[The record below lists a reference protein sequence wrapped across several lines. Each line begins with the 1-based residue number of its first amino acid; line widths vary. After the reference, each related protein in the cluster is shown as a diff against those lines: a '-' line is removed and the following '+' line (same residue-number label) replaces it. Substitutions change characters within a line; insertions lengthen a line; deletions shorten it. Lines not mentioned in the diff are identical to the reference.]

1 MQIFAL
7 EKREGSCKQALKDR
21 RESLSSRHFWYNG
34 WLCPSQGLFSKN
46 YFYAKNKY
54 PIFFLNDRN
63 FFNISTFQFEFIQFP
78 DLSLLFVGNYQ
89 TKRNNNCSFQRNL
102 DEKTAQLPSISKLSN
117 FYHLLPS
124 FPATTESSLRIRIIS
139 TIARFPT
146 ESNV

>member
-89 TKRNNNCSFQRNL
+89 KET
-102 DEKTAQLPSISKLSN
+102 I
-117 FYHLLPS
+117 
-124 FPATTESSLRIRIIS
+124 
-139 TIARFPT
+139 IARFNEISVRKRHNFLRFPNFRIFT
-146 ESNV
+146 TYYRAFLQLQNHRSEFV